1 MNELAIGAGILEGP
15 APMLDEHYNVRVYP
29 ATIEKAVMDIFVP
42 MHGRIDLT
50 IHCLESLYNFT
61 QAPFHL
67 IAADDSPPADY
78 GLTEQYIRQMQKERN
93 NITYCHSNVPWKTGN
108 LFFNIGL
115 KYSKTDYLATVM
127 NSMTV
132 EPAWEITALD
142 LMKRDSLIGSIG
154 FKCLFPNGLI
164 ESAGI
169 AFAGHIPTDIGRDQ
183 PGYRC
188 NEVRDAEA
196 VQWAFALH
204 RKAALVGNLDED
216 VFLGH
221 VGWDDIDNCLVLKSK
236 GWKILYCGQG
246 TGIHQPRATRG
257 SNSQE
262 AALKNQKNSHTFFK
276 RWGLWDKYLE
286 ATKMDVGSVL
296 KYDTK
301 AKLGQSVTKI
311 QVLQSYVKEAEREIQ
326 AQVNEALKELGVSP
340 DQYLLEMN
348 PQTNTWLLKTNA
360 QAVMAKQVT
369 EATPV
374 EAVKPAGDTENK
386 AEVEN
391 TVALPVPM

>member
-1 MNELAIGAGILEGP
+1 
-15 APMLDEHYNVRVYP
+15 
-29 ATIEKAVMDIFVP
+29 
-42 MHGRIDLT
+42 
-50 IHCLESLYNFT
+50 
-61 QAPFHL
+61 
-67 IAADDSPPADY
+67 
-78 GLTEQYIRQMQKERN
+78 
-93 NITYCHSNVPWKTGN
+93 
-108 LFFNIGL
+108 LFFNVGL
-115 KYSKTDYLATVM
+115 KYARTEYAVTIM
-127 NSMTV
+127 NSVTV
-132 EPAWEITALD
+132 EPNWETTALD
-142 LMKRDSLIGSIG
+142 LMRRDPKIGTIG
-154 FKCLFPNGLI
+154 FKCLLPNGLI

-188 NEVRDAEA
+188 NEVREAEA

-216 VFLGH
+216 VFIGH

-286 ATKMDVGSVL
+286 ATKMDVGAVL

-369 EATPV
+369 EAKPV